1 MFTMEKLKV
10 RFVLS
15 VLLTVFLFAMY
26 GCTDDKDEIQV
37 VGISVEPTA
46 ITLIEGETAQLAVTI
61 TPENATSGVQVTSS
75 DANVATVDGEYVVT
89 ALKEGETVITFGA
102 GAVSATCSVTV
113 LTRNFG
119 VYPALNEIVFDAANP
134 DPIEFRVT
142 GDKQW
147 EVESDADWCTVTQTE
162 SGFQVV
168 AAQNASMTERAAATL
183 TVTPQSDDAPIQ
195 MAVKQNGLKIYLGG
209 DDNNRATYWMNG
221 EMVRV
226 MDDPEVFSTLSNIY
240 ATQKGNVSVVG
251 RVGNS
256 QPIGFYWDQVNG
268 LYLLNSGEDRY
279 GAAFSVFV
287 DEVTGDIYF
296 TDHEGWMVSP
306 NETTYVARYWKNF
319 VPTNLTEEGLVSHAG
334 DIICKDGNL
343 YIMVQ
348 EGGDNYYL
356 KNGEKV
362 MLETGFSEEIFP
374 AAMCIVGDDV
384 YIGGYYDAGTVFSPC
399 YWKNGKITI
408 LASDESAQP
417 YGIAVDDQGN
427 VYLAGSYG
435 SGLVRAAAYW
445 KNDDMTLLTGQTN
458 CCLSG
463 IAVVDGNIICGGTNT
478 TSDGVSYASY
488 WINGEETRMSDGTTN
503 CWVEAMFVR

>member
-1 MFTMEKLKV
+1 MEKLKV

-46 ITLIEGETAQLAVTI
+46 ITLMEGETAQLAVTI

-102 GAVSATCSVTV
+102 GAVSATCNVTV

-162 SGFQVV
+162 SGFRV
-168 AAQNASMTERAAATL
+168 AVAQNASMTERTGATL
-183 TVTPQSDDAPIQ
+183 TVTPQSDDAPIDI
-195 MAVKQNGLKIYLGG
+195 AVKQNGLKIYLGG
-209 DDNNRATYWMNG
+209 DDNNNAAYWLNG
-221 EMVRV
+221 EKVQV
-226 MDDPEVFSTLSNIY
+226 CDSSIAEASAVTGIY
-240 ATQKGNVSVVG
+240 ATKEGNVSVVG
-251 RVGNS
+251 RTGTINS
-256 QPIGFYWDQVNG
+256 KGFYWDQVRGFNT
-268 LYLLNSGEDRY
+268 LNLKEDSSGT
-279 GAAFSVFV
+279 AFSVFV
-287 DEVTGDIYF
+287 DEATGDIYF
-296 TDHEGWMVSP
+296 TDHEGWLVSAY
-306 NETTYVARYWKNF
+306 ETTYVARYWKNF

-374 AAMCIVGDDV
+374 AAMCVVGDDV
-384 YIGGYYDAGTVFSPC
+384 YIGGYYDTGTVFSPC

-435 SGLVRAAAYW
+435 AGLVRAAAYW

-463 IAVVDGNIICGGTNT
+463 IAVVDGNIVCGGTNT

-488 WINGEETRMSDGTTN
+488 WINGEETRMNDGTTN